1 MNEFKRQVNE
11 QTILLSDRI
20 MRNAER
26 GLMARLYDCIDTAAS
41 ESCRT
46 SKVTVF
52 GTLEAYIDEH
62 SHFANLVLDNFR
74 FIFLYYFLACSLV
87 FVAFAVHLLVKFDK
101 MMHIVI
107 FVKLRWLQV
116 QNFFFKA
123 TLFFFRLLKFRGLT
137 SKLEVLLAFLRN
149 RS

>member
-1 MNEFKRQVNE
+1 MVK
-11 QTILLSDRI
+11 T
-20 MRNAER
+20 
-26 GLMARLYDCIDTAAS
+26 YDCFNKAS
-41 ESCRT
+41 RAPCRG
-46 SKVTVF
+46 SKNSLF
-52 GTLEAYIDEH
+52 ECLEAYIDEH
-62 SHFANLVLDNFR
+62 SSTSDLVLDNFR